1 MTSCGADI
9 LLVVAQHKFGGTGRV
24 EEARGNPEHDR
35 PAPHILFVGS
45 ADSPRPRFWGISRPY
60 VQRWTPRAVI
70 PVDIN
75 HRRTNVCLPSQSS

>member
-35 PAPHILFVGS
+35 PAPHILQKHSGLHSAGWTRRQAQKPLPVSPSRETRHGQCNVG
-45 ADSPRPRFWGISRPY
+45 
-60 VQRWTPRAVI
+60 
-70 PVDIN
+70 
-75 HRRTNVCLPSQSS
+75 